1 MDSTEW
7 FLRIMFKYVEH
18 YEVLRVVMVED
29 FGMGQK
35 GPKVLIV
42 EDDSE
47 SATLLEV
54 LFKRKGFEVIDIATN
69 GDDAFEKYKKNRP
82 DVVTMD
88 IMMPRV
94 DGRVCTKNI
103 LEFDPEANI
112 IVVSVLDSE
121 ELEKLKSLGVKA
133 FIKKPLD
140 IQELF
145 AALIN
150 ISISIVKDERGR
162 ELGAVGMAS
171 TVEEDSESSSLF
183 ISVLRHDILNP
194 LGLIKNFAELL
205 SDSAEGSQKSPLDA
219 IIRNTERLIVIIEDA
234 SRLLEIKNLKRLNF
248 ERLEISGLLNDVIN
262 NLAADIESKEINLEN
277 KVRSEVFVNGNI
289 ILKEVFSQLLSNAIK
304 YSPRGG
310 RIVINA
316 ESSDNHS
323 IVSFKDSGPG
333 VDDEYKEM
341 IFRRFDQT
349 KKEGVKGSGIG
360 LAIVKKIIDLHAGR
374 VWVEDNPEGGSVF
387 KVEISNKG
395 RGG

>member
-1 MDSTEW
+1 
-7 FLRIMFKYVEH
+7 MFKYVEH
-18 YEVLRVVMVED
+18 KESLREIMVEVS
-29 FGMGQK
+29 GMGQK
-35 GPKVLIV
+35 GLKVLIV

-54 LFKRKGFEVIDIATN
+54 LFKRKGFNVIDIATN

-112 IVVSVLDSE
+112 IVVSVLDPE
-121 ELEKLKSLGVKA
+121 ELETLKSLGVKA

-150 ISISIVKDERGR
+150 ISFSIVKDDEGV

-171 TVEEDSESSSLF
+171 TVEEDSESSRLF
-183 ISVLRHDILNP
+183 IGVLRHDILNP

-205 SDSAEGSQKSPLDA
+205 SDSAKGDQKSPLDA
-219 IIRNTERLIVIIEDA
+219 IIRNTERLIGIIDDA
-234 SRLLEIKNLKRLNF
+234 SKLLEIKNLKRLDF
-248 ERLEISGLLNDVIN
+248 EHLEMSGLLNDVIN
-262 NLAADIESKEINLEN
+262 IHAKDIESKEIHLEN
-277 KVRSEVFVNGNI
+277 KVRSEIFVNGNI

-304 YSPRGG
+304 YSPKGG

-316 ESSDNHS
+316 DSSDKHS
-323 IVSFKDSGPG
+323 IVSFKDSGSG
-333 VDDEYKEM
+333 VDNEYKEM
-341 IFRRFDQT
+341 IFRRFDQS

-360 LAIVKKIIDLHAGR
+360 LAIVKKIIDLHEGR
-374 VWVEDNPEGGSVF
+374 VWAEDNPEGGSVF
-387 KVEISNKG
+387 KVEISNKESG
-395 RGG
+395 E

>member
-1 MDSTEW
+1 
-7 FLRIMFKYVEH
+7 
-18 YEVLRVVMVED
+18 MVEVS
-29 FGMGQK
+29 GMGQK

-150 ISISIVKDERGR
+150 FSISIVKDDRGM

-171 TVEEDSESSSLF
+171 TVEEDSESSNLF
-183 ISVLRHDILNP
+183 ISVLHHDILNP

-205 SDSAEGSQKSPLDA
+205 SDSAEGAQKSPLDA
-219 IIRNTERLIVIIEDA
+219 IIRNTERLIGIIEDA
-234 SRLLEIKNLKRLNF
+234 SRLLEVKKLKRLNF
-248 ERLEISGLLNDVIN
+248 EPLEISGLFNDVIN
-262 NLAADIESKEINLEN
+262 NLAADIESKEIDLDN
-277 KVRSEVFVNGNI
+277 KVRSEVFVKGNI
-289 ILKEVFSQLLSNAIK
+289 LLKEVFSQLLSNAIK

-310 RIVINA
+310 RIIINVD
-316 ESSDNHS
+316 SSDNNS
-323 IVSFKDSGPG
+323 IVSFKDSGSG

-395 RGG
+395 RGE